1 MPDAGLP
8 RVTRNLVFYNSNGGK
23 MHTLPE
29 LSITNNCQKQF
40 SRSALTRKMG
50 ISAPYCVVI
59 QLPLSVEDL
68 LDLSFC
74 RKSFF
79 QTWLTNSRLFVRPY
93 SKISKA

>member
-50 ISAPYCVVI
+50 ISAPFG
-59 QLPLSVEDL
+59 L
-68 LDLSFC
+68 
-74 RKSFF
+74 
-79 QTWLTNSRLFVRPY
+79 
-93 SKISKA
+93 